1 LGIKKPKIFKQY
13 FYIYFF
19 ILSFWSVLFSG
30 TNYPFPINKDYSY
43 GIRVS
48 SYSSSNL
55 QNNYTT
61 WKSNYVVTASPGQRV
76 KSPEPIIG
84 VANRTVSEGQAY
96 GMLLAV
102 YFGDQALFD
111 NLWAFKVARSTG
123 KTSQLMPWVI
133 ENNGTTII
141 DTNSASDADF
151 DIAFALAM
159 AHYQWGSG
167 GTYNYQTLAATE
179 IQRCRSYDVSS
190 SDYHVRPGDGWDDW
204 EYPSYY
210 FPAFFRAFG
219 EIEGGTY
226 QTFWNNVV
234 NKCLTNI
241 NNNRN
246 ATSGLVGEICN
257 HDGSRRNDDP
267 CSSQCDGRKFKY
279 NSCRVPWR
287 YATDYVW
294 NGGSVSYSSGT
305 EVNLLASFFN
315 GIQPQNVV
323 DGYWISN
330 NTAEGTYN
338 NAAFVGP
345 AGCALMYSNTY
356 STALGNYYSRTSSFN
371 IGEAYYNGSLQLLTS
386 LLMTGNFHDLRKLGT
401 PEPTR
406 TYTPVPSGQII
417 DSFEDYMPG
426 YNTQNDW
433 GGYWY
438 TWADRSSCLLTCTV
452 YPPAGGFVTMTAGGQ
467 PTGST
472 YYLRVTGTKAA
483 ATPASNCY
491 PSLGVGT
498 YLHPTTYTAVDIRDF
513 NTAGGGVRFY
523 VRGNGTAIYKIC
535 LIPIGYGTTYHKD
548 YAAFEYTFTPPS
560 TWTQM
565 SIKFTD
571 FTQPT
576 WSSEIYPL
584 ATILQNF
591 SKFQWQNGTNDAMTF
606 DLSLDYVELYPYLW
620 TPTPLPSPTF
630 TSTMTRTLTP
640 TRTPTF
646 GASELLDDC
655 EDGNGI
661 NNWGGPWY
669 TYDDSG
675 NTGTSYVVPRPGGA
689 FAMQTPGAASTNY
702 AARMTGYVTTNYMY
716 GFIGIGTGTNPGSPG
731 GTGLNCSVFLGI
743 RFYLKGDGNT
753 YIFQLVPGG
762 SVNDGNDHYKIKIT
776 PPTGT
781 WQQYQIF
788 FTDLKQDGWGTSVA
802 LNTVLSNLKAIEW
815 QSFGVPIPSVDL
827 WIDQVEMFPN
837 QSWTRTP
844 TITPTRTNT
853 PIGTPTFTR
862 TPTPSVTPTNTRTG
876 TPSFTFTATGTW
888 TRTGTPTNTSIATN
902 TFTGTLTYTPT
913 PTLTYTRSPTG
924 TSTRTNS
931 LTPTGT
937 WTRTGTP
944 TNTSIATNTFT
955 GTLTYTPTPT
965 LTYTRSPTGT
975 STQTNSPT
983 PTGTWTRT
991 GTPTNTSIAT
1001 NTFTGTLTYTPTPTL
1016 TYTRSPTG
1024 TSTRTQT
1031 PSITPTYTRTI
1042 SPTHSVSPTITQ
1054 TWTGTPP
1061 SPTNTPTRTP
1071 SWTITATFTWTST
1084 GLPTNTFTLTPTRTN
1099 TSTYT
1104 RTHTGTPTW
1113 TRTNTQVI
1121 TNTWTGTLTRTATL
1135 TSTNTATS
1143 TYTSTATG
1151 TSTRTMTPS
1160 FTQTVTSSQQPT
1172 STVTISP
1179 THSISPTITQTWT
1192 GTPPSPTN
1200 SPTRTPSWTI
1210 TTTYTYTRTG
1220 TPTNTFTRT
1229 PTITI
1234 TPSNSVTVSRTSTPT
1249 LTFTDTGVSS
1259 TPTATPTSTR
1269 TITNTLT
1276 SIITNTFTPTY
1287 TRTISPTH
1295 SISPTITQT
1304 WTGTPPSPT
1313 NTPTVTPSRT
1323 VTQTYTHTSTNTN
1336 TPTSTRTNTPVD
1348 TVTYTST
1355 ATETSTRTLT
1365 PTPTSTLT
1373 STPTN
1378 TRTLTP
1384 TFTFTYTRTSTP
1396 TLTYTRTSTS
1406 TSTLTSTPTR
1416 TNTPVDTATLT
1427 PTITPEEQE
1436 IIDIKPWPNPVNPD
1450 KDLEIKIGF
1459 KIAQQDID
1467 IIVIRIY
1474 TSGYRLIK
1482 EVKKEG
1488 VEAVA
1493 AAKQGYISIKT
1504 DELKTLANSAYYYY
1518 IKVERKGEI
1527 CKSKI
1532 DKLIILR

>member
-1 LGIKKPKIFKQY
+1 MGIKKPKIFKQY

-167 GTYNYQTLAATE
+167 GTYNYQNLALTE
-179 IQRCRSYDVSS
+179 IGRCRSYDINSA
-190 SDYHVRPGDGWDDW
+190 DYHVKPGDGWDDW
-204 EYPSYY
+204 SYPSYY
-210 FPAFFRAFG
+210 FPAFFRVFG
-219 EIEGGTY
+219 ELEGGSY
-226 QTFWNNVV
+226 QTFWNNVI

-241 NNNRN
+241 NTNRN
-246 ATSGLVGEICN
+246 TTSGIVGEICN

-267 CSSQCDGRKFKY
+267 CTSQCDGRKYKY

-323 DGYWISN
+323 DGYWLAN
-330 NTAEGTYN
+330 NTAEGQYN

-438 TWADRSSCLLTCTV
+438 TWADRTTCNLAVTV

-731 GTGLNCSVFLGI
+731 GTGLNCSGFLGI

-862 TPTPSVTPTNTRTG
+862 TPTPSITPTNTRTG
-876 TPSFTFTATGTW
+876 TPSFTFTA
-888 TRTGTPTNTSIATN
+888 
-902 TFTGTLTYTPT
+902 
-913 PTLTYTRSPTG
+913 
-924 TSTRTNS
+924 
-931 LTPTGT
+931 
-937 WTRTGTP
+937 
-944 TNTSIATNTFT
+944 
-955 GTLTYTPTPT
+955 
-965 LTYTRSPTGT
+965 
-975 STQTNSPT
+975 
-983 PTGTWTRT
+983 TGTWTRT

-1220 TPTNTFTRT
+1220 TPTNTFTLTASASPTGTNTQVITTNTFTRT

-1234 TPSNSVTVSRTSTPT
+1234 TPSNSVTVSMTSTPT
-1249 LTFTDTGVSS
+1249 LTFTYTGCST
-1259 TPTATPTSTR
+1259 TPTATPTWTR
-1269 TITNTLT
+1269 TNTPVATSTDTSVATSTFTRTTTNTP
-1276 SIITNTFTPTY
+1276 IITNTFTSTT
-1287 TRTISPTH
+1287 TR
-1295 SISPTITQT
+1295 
-1304 WTGTPPSPT
+1304 
-1313 NTPTVTPSRT
+1313 
-1323 VTQTYTHTSTNTN
+1323 
-1336 TPTSTRTNTPVD
+1336 TPTSTFTYTLTATTTRTPSPTFTVTDTISSNTPTITPTNTATFTITLTQTPTWTRTYTATYTITL
-1348 TVTYTST
+1348 TVTPTITPTATRTPTTTYTST
-1355 ATETSTRTLT
+1355 PTFTLTATPSFTPTGTSTWTRTLT
-1365 PTPTSTLT
+1365 PTPTWTG
-1373 STPTN
+1373 TPTN
-1378 TRTLTP
+1378 T
-1384 TFTFTYTRTSTP
+1384 SV
-1396 TLTYTRTSTS
+1396 
-1406 TSTLTSTPTR
+1406 
-1416 TNTPVDTATLT
+1416 NTATFT
-1427 PTITPEEQE
+1427 PTITPTGQE
-1436 IIDIKPWPNPVNPD
+1436 IIDVRPCPNPVNP
-1450 KDLEIKIGF
+1450 IKEPEVRIYF

-1467 IIVIRIY
+1467 SIIIRIY

-1493 AAKQGYISIKT
+1493 AAKQGYISINT